1 MVSGQFL
8 LYETTILL
16 STDFPKYLQIPAER
30 RSKDS
35 EKDARKTHRK
45 TVERPSKDAGNICE
59 RLRKDDPQ
67 KPCKHAERLQLPPI
81 LQC

>member
-1 MVSGQFL
+1 MVSGLFL
-8 LYETTILL
+8 LYKADVLL

-45 TVERPSKDAGNICE
+45 TVERRRKY
-59 RLRKDDPQ
+59 LRKI
-67 KPCKHAERLQLPPI
+67 AERRSAKAL
-81 LQC
+81 